1 MPSTSSKLVTIVV
14 PTSVVDPV
22 DDDQITVFV
31 AVDPPSVTGGCRVV
45 FVFFDFLVVT
55 STGVVVGSNVVVSC
69 RNSSVVVISGCSVPF
84 PPLSW
89 VCSSSSVDEAGTKV
103 VTIVV

>member
-1 MPSTSSKLVTIVV
+1 M
-14 PTSVVDPV
+14 
-22 DDDQITVFV
+22 
-31 AVDPPSVTGGCRVV
+31 
-45 FVFFDFLVVT
+45 T

-84 PPLSW
+84 PPFSW
-89 VCSSSSVDEAGTKV
+89 VCSFSSVDEAGTKV